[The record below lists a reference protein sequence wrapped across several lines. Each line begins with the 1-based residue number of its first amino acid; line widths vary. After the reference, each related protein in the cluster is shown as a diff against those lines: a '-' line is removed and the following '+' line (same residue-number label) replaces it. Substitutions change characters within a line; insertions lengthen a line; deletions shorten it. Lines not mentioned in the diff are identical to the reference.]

1 MAKVSRPGYPME
13 TRATVL
19 DPLRWIV
26 KFSDTRPSRRLL
38 WKSLARSQH
47 TLTAATTTPKTFDE
61 SGDWRAGLEARTR

>member
-26 KFSDTRPSRRLL
+26 KFRPRL
-38 WKSLARSQH
+38 RSQ
-47 TLTAATTTPKTFDE
+47 TTTSMMAPTTR
-61 SGDWRAGLEARTR
+61 GGAHHRAGRRGALGGLKGLSRLPGDAT